1 MLDILKQDLF
11 KKIEKNKWLFI
22 LFVLFMLFILFKCSN
37 VNMDLREGMEN
48 KKGFVYKNKDIYD
61 EFYSNIYDSFIHI
74 FSELFCFKTRL

>member
-48 KKGFVYKNKDIYD
+48 KKGFVQLYGK
-61 EFYSNIYDSFIHI
+61 
-74 FSELFCFKTRL
+74 